1 MRAWFP
7 IRWLGV
13 GEPGD
18 HLLIRGF
25 SLAIWLGLDLFFH
38 LVKRLHH
45 RLGVPKTMQ
54 VVAFALALF
63 FTGGLCARFAVAFG
77 GALGIFF
84 VSQNDV
90 EAIAAVVGKTFS
102 TFAWVD

>member
-1 MRAWFP
+1 MGLRGHWKNVIGPCLRPIGWLGLRAWFP
-7 IRWLGV
+7 VRWFGV

-38 LVKRLHH
+38 LVQCFHH

-54 VVAFALALF
+54 VVAFALA
-63 FTGGLCARFAVAFG
+63 
-77 GALGIFF
+77 
-84 VSQNDV
+84 
-90 EAIAAVVGKTFS
+90 
-102 TFAWVD
+102 